1 MNPTSLLKLRTIL
14 PGMVLAFCALLVPS
28 AASAGDK
35 LALRVND
42 AKAGPGDLVAVVVRT
57 YASRPIGQGQ
67 IAVRGKKRASRRG
80 NATALSSA
88 PAGLSSQPEALV
100 DEPFVKLEKAVVFS
114 ANQDARFQVSF
125 GPEGAV
131 VEFRSPSGS
140 INSVDGPLAVF
151 YFRVSDQVQEGEEY
165 DIDVEVA
172 NSFIVAPSGER
183 VEIEN
188 RPGELRIE
196 GKAEDLDLSAVGGRV
211 KPGKV
216 AKLNIQTQQPVP
228 LSGGRVALRY
238 DPKVVAGNP
247 WVIMDPRYGQAQ
259 ARVDAK
265 SPGLLVIDF
274 QSPKARLN
282 QVPGEIFQIR
292 MATRRDVKRGTR
304 VPLELVDDLTYLLDD
319 EGDVLSVDLIDGQLV
334 FK

>member
-1 MNPTSLLKLRTIL
+1 MSQTSLVKLRTAL
-14 PGMVLAFCALLVPS
+14 PLAVFALCALLVPG
-28 AASAGDK
+28 AATAGDK

-67 IAVRGKKRASRRG
+67 IAVRGKKRASRRA
-80 NATALSSA
+80 NASALSSG
-88 PAGLSSQPEALV
+88 PAALSSQPEAAV
-100 DEPFVKLEKAVVFS
+100 DEPFVRLERAVVFS
-114 ANQDARFQVSF
+114 ANQDARFNVTF

-151 YFRVSDQVQEGEEY
+151 YFRVSDQVREGEEY
-165 DIDVEVA
+165 DLNVEVA
-172 NSFIVAPSGER
+172 NSFIIAPSGER

-196 GKAEDLDLSAVGGRV
+196 GGGEDLDLAAVGGRV

-216 AKLNIQTQQPVP
+216 ARLGIQTRQPVP
-228 LSGGRVALRY
+228 LSGGRVALRF

-247 WVIMDPRYGQAQ
+247 WVVMDPRYGQAQ
-259 ARVDAK
+259 ARVDAR

-274 QSPKARLN
+274 QSPKAKLN

-304 VPLELVDDLTYLLDD
+304 VPLQLVDDLTYLLDD
-319 EGDVLSVDLIDGQLV
+319 EGEVLSVELVDGALV